1 MKVNRYY
8 HTNLLFYNLRILK
21 LEDLI
26 NLKTIMIMYKAKNN
40 LLPRNIQRLFQIVQN
55 QHYETR
61 QTGQFSLQY
70 YRTNF
75 KSMSV
80 SVYGVKLWN
89 SLNDDCKTFNNE
101 YFFKKRYKDK
111 VFKEYQRIELQQETS
126 AI

>member
-26 NLKTIMIMYKAKNN
+26 NLKTIMIMCTKRKIIYYLGIFKGYFRLYK
-40 LLPRNIQRLFQIVQN
+40 
-55 QHYETR
+55 HYVTR

-89 SLNDDCKTFNNE
+89 SLNDDCKTCNNE
-101 YFFKKRYKDK
+101 YFLRKKYKDK
-111 VFKEYQRIELQQETS
+111 VFKEYQHIELQQETS
-126 AI
+126 TV